1 METSNWKG
9 ALKDY
14 YSKSSVKSGFANDH
28 KNLLPMPPQKYFDEI
43 NSSKFGKFPPPPP
56 PPILSPILTIEFVNQ
71 VIMLTTSFS
80 GNDKY
85 DEIVAGIQFLEAL
98 LHTSTQKAVKHRSK
112 LIELQKIVSSL
123 SLEKRQRLILSSNE
137 LCTVKNVID
146 ELLTLE
152 VACTDLQRSDIQPEF
167 ASDSVLRTLNLKRLE
182 HALNKQEQLKIESA
196 VYFLVGR
203 AHSLSTAVDS
213 ILKCVEELLKH
224 CQAVYYTDG
233 WTACNRSSNFVSYM
247 NSLSLPVCNEVCAFL
262 QSPKDYAHGL
272 LFPFGYVFV
281 VNELAGIFNYF
292 KLQHLLL
299 GSMPTFSIYSV
310 SAITKELIL
319 CGCQLHDK
327 DCHTLANHLHLF
339 PSLMTLDL
347 SSNEVNS
354 SGVSSIVAALFTMG
368 PISQLRYLALQ
379 RNGIDCDGL
388 AVIGEALQSGM
399 SLMRLEMLSVGENPV
414 KNKGITYVSC

>member
-1 METSNWKG
+1 VITKISFPCLPRNILMRSIVANLENFH
-9 ALKDY
+9 LHIY
-14 YSKSSVKSGFANDH
+14 HQYSYLSLPS
-28 KNLLPMPPQKYFDEI
+28 NLLTKLQCF
-43 NSSKFGKFPPPPP
+43 
-56 PPILSPILTIEFVNQ
+56 
-71 VIMLTTSFS
+71 TSFS

-167 ASDSVLRTLNLKRLE
+167 ASDSVLRTLNLKKLE

-196 VYFLVGR
+196 VYFLVVR

-262 QSPKDYAHGL
+262 QSPKDYTHGL
-272 LFPFGYVFV
+272 LFPFGYVFA

-310 SAITKELIL
+310 SAITTCAVANSTTKIA
-319 CGCQLHDK
+319 
-327 DCHTLANHLHLF
+327 TL
-339 PSLMTLDL
+339 
-347 SSNEVNS
+347 
-354 SGVSSIVAALFTMG
+354 
-368 PISQLRYLALQ
+368 
-379 RNGIDCDGL
+379 
-388 AVIGEALQSGM
+388 
-399 SLMRLEMLSVGENPV
+399 
-414 KNKGITYVSC
+414 